1 MPVFDWSLP
10 ARTVSGNPLWS
21 VKIEPS
27 SHPSQHR
34 VGGATLADEPPSF
47 TERQFVEHRR
57 YRPVRHIET
66 GQPALRAEIVA
77 ALGEQQV
84 GLMNSDR
91 ASVVDRARPRI
102 AGKVGQTLRKPA
114 LQFHAQR
121 VVIRLAAAT
130 DRGWNRFR
138 GITLPGNCCVRLS
151 GS

>member
-1 MPVFDWSLP
+1 ENRTELP
-10 ARTVSGNPLWS
+10 S
-21 VKIEPS
+21 
-27 SHPSQHR
+27 SQHR

-84 GLMNSDR
+84 GVMNSDR

-114 LQFHAQR
+114 LQFRAQR
-121 VVIRLAAAT
+121 VVVRLAAAI
-130 DRGWNRFR
+130 DLLEPAKLRIGSPRGYR
-138 GITLPGNCCVRLS
+138 PGCRW
-151 GS
+151 